1 MKAQDKLKGKI
12 RLSKILSHSGV
23 CSRREAEDLIK
34 NGHVSVN
41 GSVFKNFVLD
51 KKKIETIYVNNKKIK
66 KQETRLW
73 CLNKPV
79 GYVSS
84 NREQKNQIS
93 LFRLLPSKIPRVVS
107 IGRLDIKSEGLMILT
122 NNPSVSDFF
131 EKPINN
137 IYRVYIVYVIG
148 KITENFL
155 TSVKKKLVIDGIIYR
170 HFKLDILNSKKNKHK
185 FKIKIFEGKNR
196 EIRKIMNYFKF
207 KVERLKRVEYGP
219 LKLGELEIGKILE
232 IKEEKVKI
240 ILKKFG
246 ISDENYFW

>member
-1 MKAQDKLKGKI
+1 MKNKI
-12 RLSKILSHSGV
+12 VRLSKIISHAGI
-23 CSRREAEDLIK
+23 CSRREAEQLISSGK
-34 NGHVSVN
+34 VKINGQIYKEYSINNSDIQTISVLEKELTKEK
-41 GSVFKNFVLD
+41 SRVWIF
-51 KKKIETIYVNNKKIK
+51 
-66 KQETRLW
+66 
-73 CLNKPV
+73 NKPV

-137 IYRVYIVYVIG
+137 ICRVYIVYVIG
-148 KITENFL
+148 EIPENFL